1 MHALIAGRFL
11 AFFLQERDPL
21 AVPERKP
28 LLAAILALH
37 KRDVRQEMLATGA
50 KAGSVQISV
59 QPEKTLKTVAS
70 QGAASNVSIVYACTH
85 THM

>member
-1 MHALIAGRFL
+1 M
-11 AFFLQERDPL
+11 

-37 KRDVRQEMLATGA
+37 KRDLRQEMLASGA

-59 QPEKTLKTVAS
+59 QPEKTLKTAAS
-70 QGAASNVSIVYACTH
+70 QGAASNVSITSACTH
-85 THM
+85 THI